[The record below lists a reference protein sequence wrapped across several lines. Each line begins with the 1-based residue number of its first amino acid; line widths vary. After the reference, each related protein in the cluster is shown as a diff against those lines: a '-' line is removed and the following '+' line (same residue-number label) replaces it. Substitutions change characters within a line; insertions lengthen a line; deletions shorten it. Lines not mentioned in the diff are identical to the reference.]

1 MSFDLTKAASE
12 SCSAN
17 SKPASLKL
25 RFPAPRSIDPQPETR
40 NPKLPCIMG
49 ILNVTPDSF
58 FDGGRYADADAALG
72 QLKNLIADG
81 ADIIDIGGESSRP
94 GSERI
99 SVEEEL
105 VRVKPVLAALRQV
118 KSEGNRN
125 FEFSIDTTK
134 PQVAREAVQSGVL
147 IINDISALRFDPQG
161 MTALLREFPQ
171 VKVVLMHMLGEPKTM
186 QMEPRYHDVVR
197 EVGDFFE
204 ERLDW
209 IQLRGIHSDRVILDP
224 GIGFGKRLEH
234 NIELLRALRAIK
246 ERFKL
251 PVMVGVSRKSMISQI
266 LGNAPP
272 EERLEGSLAIA
283 LWCAYR
289 GVDYLR
295 VHDVAA
301 TSRALGVWRALSGI

>member
-1 MSFDLTKAASE
+1 
-12 SCSAN
+12 
-17 SKPASLKL
+17 
-25 RFPAPRSIDPQPETR
+25 
-40 NPKLPCIMG
+40 MG